1 MIMTKKTATVVENFK
16 HGTLWTADNLEIM
29 RGLNSDTID
38 LIYLDPP
45 FNSNRDYEAP
55 VGSEAAK
62 AAFKDTWTL
71 ADTDDVWHGELAD
84 VRPALYKV
92 IDGASA
98 AGGKSDKAYCIYMAV
113 RLLEMHRILKS
124 TGSLY
129 LHCDPTMS
137 HSLKLVLDAI
147 FGANNFIN
155 EITWKRYAVHSLSTT
170 GYDTV
175 SDIILFFAKD
185 KKKILFN
192 NYLIGLDKEDEKKR
206 FPLIES
212 ETQRRFQHVALE
224 QSSNKSSAHEVRKI
238 DGKRVRSELGWR
250 WSQATFDKRL
260 AKNPHLIYW
269 TKNDRPRYKIYADE
283 YNGAPVGNIWT
294 DIPYLSSG
302 NAERVGYPTQKPL
315 ALLDRIIKASSHQGE
330 LILDPFCGCATT
342 LIAAEKLQ
350 RRWLGIDLSAKAAD
364 LVKLRMQRES
374 NIFDRFNLIHRT
386 DLPRR
391 TDLRGKPVN
400 YRTNRHELF
409 GRQEGACNGCKHSFP
424 FRNFTV
430 DHIIPKD
437 HGGSDHIGNLQ
448 LLCGA
453 CNSTKGTGT
462 HQQLLAKLKK
472 LGIIE

>member
-1 MIMTKKTATVVENFK
+1 MPVGLSVSEMTMQKKTATATENFK

-29 RGLNSDTID
+29 RGLNSGTID

-55 VGSEAAK
+55 VGSQAAK

-71 ADTDDVWHGELAD
+71 DDVDNAWHGEIAAKD
-84 VRPALYKV
+84 PSIYNA
-92 IDGASA
+92 ISASEWVY
-98 AGGKSDKAYCIYMAV
+98 GKGMKSYLIMMAV
-113 RLLEMHRILKS
+113 RLMEMKRLLKS
-124 TGSLY
+124 TATIY
-129 LHCDPTMS
+129 LHCDPTAS
-137 HSLKLVLDAI
+137 HYLKMLMDAV
-147 FGANNFIN
+147 FGKNNFRN
-155 EITWKRYAVHSLSTT
+155 EILWCYTGPSGSRKNFPSKHDTIFRYSKSEKWVFNADDIRVPYSGLSIQHNDPEKTT
-170 GYDTV
+170 GIGGKLTKDKVQAYEDKGKIPESWW
-175 SDIILFFAKD
+175 SDI
-185 KKKILFN
+185 
-192 NYLIGLDKEDEKKR
+192 
-206 FPLIES
+206 S
-212 ETQRRFQHVALE
+212 
-224 QSSNKSSAHEVRKI
+224 
-238 DGKRVRSELGWR
+238 
-250 WSQATFDKRL
+250 
-260 AKNPHLIYW
+260 
-269 TKNDRPRYKIYADE
+269 
-283 YNGAPVGNIWT
+283 PVGRIKK
-294 DIPYLSSG
+294 
-302 NAERVGYPTQKPL
+302 ERVGYPTQKPL
-315 ALLDRIIKASSHQGE
+315 ALLDRIIKASSHQDD
-330 LILDPFCGCATT
+330 LVLDPFCGCATT

-391 TDLRGKPVN
+391 TDLRGKPAN

-437 HGGSDHIGNLQ
+437 HGGSDHMDNLQ

-453 CNSTKGTGT
+453 CNSTKGIGT